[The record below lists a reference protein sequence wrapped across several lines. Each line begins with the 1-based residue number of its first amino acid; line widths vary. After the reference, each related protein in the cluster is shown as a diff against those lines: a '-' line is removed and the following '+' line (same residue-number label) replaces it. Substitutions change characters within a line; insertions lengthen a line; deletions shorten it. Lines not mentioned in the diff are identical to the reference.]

1 MLPDLITS
9 VEMYKD
15 YPNKKKQDLLTAMES
30 PIAPFGR
37 DKLHTGGDMEKLS
50 GDKSG
55 GSVLIGP

>member
-9 VEMYKD
+9 VEIYKD

-37 DKLHTGGDMEKLS
+37 DSNYTQEETW
-50 GDKSG
+50 KSSLVTKVEG
-55 GSVLIGP
+55 QS